1 MSTGVNVR
9 LGGES
14 TGRSDGRRERVSRI
28 ASAYTCNRA
37 ATADDVGEGPNG
49 GLAFDA
55 GDRLV
60 GAGGGERH
68 MQRQHAAAVE
78 LPVPG
83 QAAVGHEVIDEVAP
97 ELTTKS
103 AGSVI
108 GASLATCGVLK
119 A

>member
-28 ASAYTCNRA
+28 ASAYTYNRA

-49 GLAFDA
+49 GLAF
-55 GDRLV
+55 DRLV